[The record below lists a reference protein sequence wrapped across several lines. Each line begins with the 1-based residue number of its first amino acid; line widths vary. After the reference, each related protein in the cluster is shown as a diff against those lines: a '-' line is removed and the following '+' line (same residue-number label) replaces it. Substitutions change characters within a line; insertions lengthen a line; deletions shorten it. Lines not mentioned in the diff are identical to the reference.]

1 MGIPKR
7 VAVGISGLAFAG
19 ATALTLGA
27 ATPASAQTVTT
38 APSHGV
44 AGYGQSTYKHHWR
57 SESWSYESWERWSC
71 GCCCCC

>member
-1 MGIPKR
+1 MGIRKR

-27 ATPASAQTVTT
+27 ATPASAQTLTT
-38 APSHGV
+38 APNHAV
-44 AGYGQSTYKHHWR
+44 VGQSTHKHHWR
-57 SESWSYESWERWSC
+57 SESWTYESWERWSC